1 MRTVGL
7 VIAGGRATRMGI
19 DKPFAHYRGGV
30 LLDAVIDRV
39 QPQVDVL
46 ALNVRTEHI
55 AQCRERYGEA
65 FILVQDAFDGDA
77 GPLGG
82 VVAGLQRLPSLSAQ
96 WLATFPCDTPFIP
109 RDIVVTLRTAA
120 QQTAGKPAV
129 AVAAGQ
135 IQSLC
140 ALWPHRCLDALRS
153 GVASAAIRSVWRA
166 LDMLQ
171 AVRVDISAAPHAFF
185 NVNTR
190 DDLAEA
196 EKLARDDGRQ
206 A

>member
-1 MRTVGL
+1 MRIAGL
-7 VIAGGRATRMGI
+7 VIAGGLATRMKA
-19 DKPFAHYRGGV
+19 DKPFVSFQSGF

-39 QPQVDVL
+39 KPQVDIL
-46 ALNVRTEHI
+46 MLNVRTEHI
-55 AQCRERYGEA
+55 ALCRFRYGDEFA
-65 FILVQDAFDGDA
+65 LVPDAFNGNA

-82 VVAGLQRLPSLSAQ
+82 VVAGLQRLPSLGAQ

-109 RDIVVTLRTAA
+109 RHIVSTLLRAA
-120 QQTAGKPAV
+120 QQATGKPAV

-135 IQSLC
+135 VQSLC
-140 ALWPHRCLDALRS
+140 ALWPYQCMDVLHD
-153 GVASAAIRSVWRA
+153 GVASGRYRSVWRA

-171 AVRVDISAAPHAFF
+171 AVRVDASAEPHAFF

-196 EKLARDDGRQ
+196 ERLARDDGMQ
-206 A
+206 T